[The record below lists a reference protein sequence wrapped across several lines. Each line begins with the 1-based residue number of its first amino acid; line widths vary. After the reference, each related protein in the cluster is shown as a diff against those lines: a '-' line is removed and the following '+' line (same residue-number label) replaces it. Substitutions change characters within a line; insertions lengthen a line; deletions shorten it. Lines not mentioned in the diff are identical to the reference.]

1 MTDQT
6 RTMLRT
12 VLSSDPDT
20 APFVETIIAFATTP
34 QEALAAPEPPN
45 SHEELED
52 RGKLLSCVEV
62 AKLLHR
68 TTMTIRRW
76 VKEGKLT
83 PAKVQGSS
91 RIAGYFEKDV
101 LAFIDSIR
109 ATA

>member
-1 MTDQT
+1 
-6 RTMLRT
+6 MLRT
-12 VLSSDPDT
+12 LLSSDPDT
-20 APFVETIIAFATTP
+20 APRAEAIIAFAETP
-34 QEALAAPEPPN
+34 QEALAAPSPPN
-45 SHEELED
+45 SHDELKE
-52 RGKLLSCVEV
+52 RGKLLSGKEV

-68 TTMTIRRW
+68 TPMTIRRW
-76 VKEGKLT
+76 VKAGKLT